1 VTFLSGVCVCT
12 FFVLSSKLAF
22 VQFFNMVFG
31 GKYNVYSASWR
42 LFNPSRYINFR
53 QLFISFS
60 LAVVSLIIILQQKHK
75 GSHFFT
81 VVS

>member
-1 VTFLSGVCVCT
+1 
-12 FFVLSSKLAF
+12 
-22 VQFFNMVFG
+22 MVFG